1 MISVIMS
8 GAAGVKSGSTAAVTV
23 SRRLA
28 KAIPELRRLQNLLLS
43 GESLDPR
50 ILTDFRDALN
60 HVRNTAWS
68 AHQYIASQTTDQDS
82 ASVLSVLAGER
93 VRVAYQLCQ
102 AIQADLKSSDIKF
115 QPGQLIQ
122 LHIAAKAL
130 TEQLGEAVGE
140 LKCCAAT
147 V

>member
-1 MISVIMS
+1 MIAIMS
-8 GAAGVKSGSTAAVTV
+8 IAGEVKRGSPGAVTV

-28 KAIPELRRLQNLLLS
+28 KAIPELRRLQNLLLA
-43 GESLDPR
+43 GEKLDAR

-82 ASVLSVLAGER
+82 ASVLAVLAGER

-102 AIQADLKSSDIKF
+102 AIQADLKSGDIKF

-122 LHIAAKAL
+122 LSSAAKSL
-130 TEQLGEAVGE
+130 LEQMGEAIVAP
-140 LKCCAAT
+140 K
-147 V
+147 

>member
-1 MISVIMS
+1 MS
-8 GAAGVKSGSTAAVTV
+8 GATGVKRASPGALTV

-28 KAIPELRRLQNLLLS
+28 KAIPELQRLQKLLLS

-68 AHQYIASQTTDQDS
+68 AHQYIATQNTDQD
-82 ASVLSVLAGER
+82 ASNVLSVLAGER

-102 AIQADLKSSDIKF
+102 AIQGDLKTRHTKF

-122 LHIAAKAL
+122 LALAAEAL
-130 TEQLGEAVGE
+130 TEQLHKITGES
-140 LKCCAAT
+140 K
-147 V
+147 